1 MTADRSR
8 PVFRIPLQR
17 RAEPPPLP
25 VGRLVQVNN
34 TSQHDDCIGT
44 IHRWQVRYAA
54 NGAVAGLDAVIML
67 EGARREAVVV
77 PAEHITPIERNAR

>member
-8 PVFRIPLQR
+8 PLFRIPLQR

-25 VGRLVQVNN
+25 VGRLVQVN
-34 TSQHDDCIGT
+34 TSQYNDCIGT

-54 NGAVAGLDAVIML
+54 NGSVAGLDAVIML
-67 EGARREAVVV
+67 EGDRREAVVV
-77 PAEHITPIERNAR
+77 PAEHVTPIERSVR